1 MVLAQDGSGRWLK
14 RVVLVS
20 HKSTG
25 GRRRSS
31 RTHRK
36 CAGSIME
43 FLFGRYERP
52 RGAGVHNLKLEVHS
66 CHFPHDQ
73 RRGLHLE
80 VHDMSVKGH
89 TIALGYL
96 QPVLMNAES
105 SDVSQRYVSYEK
117 LELHSHRKLSLNVPR
132 FLRSRGCKD
141 LCCVV
146 SSHPVVSRTLTDHA
160 SMSRN
165 L

>member
-1 MVLAQDGSGRWLK
+1 MAVVHDGSARKLK
-14 RVVLVS
+14 RGLLVS

-25 GRRRSS
+25 GRRRCS

-36 CAGSIME
+36 RTGYIT
-43 FLFGRYERP
+43 LFFFPRYERP

-80 VHDMSVKGH
+80 VHDMSVRGH

-96 QPVLMNAES
+96 QPVLMNADS